1 MTENQ
6 RSPRRLAIFASGAG
20 TNTQQ
25 IIGHFRNSQ
34 SVKIALVATNN
45 PSAGVLDIARRES
58 IPTLVLDKH
67 RFYQGDGYLD
77 QLQAGGIDFIIL
89 AGFLWKIPL
98 SLIRAFLLRMVNIHP
113 ALLPKFGGKGMYGHH
128 VQEAVLA
135 AKESQSGITVHF
147 VDEWYDHGQILFQ
160 ALCQIAEGES
170 PASLADKIHVLEHTH
185 FPKVVELVAG
195 LQNIVKRSPEE
206 L

>member
-160 ALCQIAEGES
+160 ALCRIAEGES
-170 PASLADKIHVLEHTH
+170 AASLADKIHVLEHTH